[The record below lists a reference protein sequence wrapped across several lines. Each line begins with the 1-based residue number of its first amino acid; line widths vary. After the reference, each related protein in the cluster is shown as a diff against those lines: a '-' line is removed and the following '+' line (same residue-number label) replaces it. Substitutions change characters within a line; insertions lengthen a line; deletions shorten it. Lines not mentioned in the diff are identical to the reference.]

1 MVAKVLI
8 RSYLPHLL
16 ALHLHIQLHLRVVD
30 MEQELLLAVQ
40 RDKVA
45 PVVQGVAVLQTLP
58 LEQMLVLKELGIKV
72 VIHRQKER
80 TVAQAQQEGQIT
92 RLVAAEAQAALPE
105 LRLQPLAVMAEL
117 LKLQQ

>member
-45 PVVQGVAVLQTLP
+45 PVVGL
-58 LEQMLVLKELGIKV
+58 
-72 VIHRQKER
+72 
-80 TVAQAQQEGQIT
+80 VAQFHQ
-92 RLVAAEAQAALPE
+92 L
-105 LRLQPLAVMAEL
+105 M
-117 LKLQQ
+117 